1 MPKSEMFRGYHVTV
15 YPITASAR
23 TARRAADR
31 VMATLGRP
39 AILQNLAPWP
49 DEPGTYRVDIYI
61 PLRVSSPSR
70 AVFVALASVQAIAST
85 WIVHGPRRTPEGT
98 IWLLAQIHEPDL
110 AMKGIRRAY
119 LSLESA
125 VPQPRRPSQSSARI
139 TRPRPARKARG
150 A

>member
-1 MPKSEMFRGYHVTV
+1 MPRSDMFRGYHVTV

-23 TARRAADR
+23 TARRVADR

-39 AILQNLAPWP
+39 AILQHLSPWP
-49 DEPGTYRVDIYI
+49 DEPGTHRVDIYV

-70 AVFVALASVQAIAST
+70 AVFFALASVQAIAPT

-98 IWLLAQIHEPDL
+98 LWLLAQIHEPDL

-119 LSLESA
+119 LSLESE
-125 VPQPRRPSQSSARI
+125 VPQPRRPSPSAARI
-139 TRPRPARKARG
+139 TGRRPTRKARG